1 MHCEVIVKKDT
12 ASLSLD
18 NDAKL
23 GDLMK
28 KLSTEHGIEIPKR
41 LGQRSVSIWQ
51 SCYGLPRIGSVC
63 GPTVCMLCVLD
74 TSFLRKD

>member
-1 MHCEVIVKKDT
+1 VHCEVIVKKDT

-51 SCYGLPRIGSVC
+51 SCYGLPRIGAVC